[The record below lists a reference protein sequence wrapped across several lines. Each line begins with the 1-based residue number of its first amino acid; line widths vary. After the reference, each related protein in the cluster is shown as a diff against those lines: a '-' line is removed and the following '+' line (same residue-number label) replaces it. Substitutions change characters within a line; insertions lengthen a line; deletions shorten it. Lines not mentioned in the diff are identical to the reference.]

1 MAVTSGFF
9 NSVNHD
15 RLYNAE
21 QISSM
26 FDGIILDGIYQ
37 GLGDAFIVKPYSEL
51 NCTVTVGTGRAWF
64 DHTWTLNSTELA
76 LTLDDPNV
84 LYDRIDAI
92 VIDVDRRQD
101 VRANS
106 IKVVKG
112 TVSETGATKPTLIE
126 EELHN
131 QYPLAYVTVKA
142 GSAAPIQAQYI
153 ENVIGQ
159 TKTPLVAGVLE
170 HMDIGM
176 FVQQMEDEFNTW
188 FDRLKDTID
197 ENTVADINNK
207 LLELQDFDTSIKDS
221 IINPEGYAAS
231 KKGSLSVVDL
241 GGFSSARGLCSYSA
255 MLSDGY
261 IMKLTAK
268 RSSKAYS
275 QNTYEEYYWQIPTVS
290 IYNTEGVRVGSFDGV
305 ESVSASVGSSPTS
318 TSYFPT
324 IGLVS
329 STEAYPHVFQF
340 AVGTS
345 MIHTFTSG
353 MSVPIDVIPGCLTI
367 TVTSDHNVTI
377 TMAHYGNQNNYGCGT
392 IDRYQNQISS
402 DSNDRPVDYQYGLAG
417 SQNVAKL
424 SNGSYMALL
433 GATDDDNYRI
443 LVRPYIISS
452 DGIITS
458 AAAKNGTINE
468 SSGAYNRSKDQDD
481 YAPDGAFL
489 FCLYQS
495 NKDTGSVGASAATY
509 GRFSNNESSAGT
521 APELHYLKINLTDLS
536 ISAASSYS
544 YKDKDIYIDN
554 IYYAID
560 ANGEYLFKQENSLT
574 AYEKLMD
581 VPEFID
587 FSTNLKGAQGI
598 AEYTGGLCSEDKK
611 IIVSGNG
618 NEMRVGFAGDGTGFM
633 SFTPMFS
640 GSALSSTAKAQSLK
654 LIKKIP
660 QWKNG
665 SGTQYNFLVPG
676 YISTRKGFPQFPGN
690 AENRRRTVNH
700 SYLIIVRTGE

>member
-112 TVSETGATKPTLIE
+112 TVSEHGATKPSLIE

-176 FVQQMEDEFNTW
+176 FVQQMEAEFNEW
-188 FDRLKDTID
+188 FNRLKDTID

-207 LLELQDFDTSIKDS
+207 LLELQDFDDSISNS

-231 KKGSLSVVDL
+231 KNVKISAKSIGEFCSIRGQKSFSV
-241 GGFSSARGLCSYSA
+241 

-261 IMKLTAK
+261 IFKLSSK
-268 RSSKAYS
+268 RS
-275 QNTYEEYYWQIPTVS
+275 TEYYDQSDYEHYYWYILTSSMYNTDQVVTATYDYTAQSVNASESGYIPTFS
-290 IYNTEGVRVGSFDGV
+290 LLKANDSYPYTLYFAIGIT
-305 ESVSASVGSSPTS
+305 SSKETAGGMWM
-318 TSYFPT
+318 SYRLKPACLKVT
-324 IGLVS
+324 I
-329 STEAYPHVFQF
+329 
-340 AVGTS
+340 
-345 MIHTFTSG
+345 
-353 MSVPIDVIPGCLTI
+353 
-367 TVTSDHNVTI
+367 TSDHAVTYDISMGDYGTENVELDFWEHNPT
-377 TMAHYGNQNNYGCGT
+377 NP
-392 IDRYQNQISS
+392 
-402 DSNDRPVDYQYGLAG
+402 SNDRSNYDYALVG
-417 SQNVAKL
+417 SQKAAEL
-424 SNGSYMALL
+424 TDGRFLAIAGGADNGSS
-433 GATDDDNYRI
+433 GSRDCW
-443 LVRPYIISS
+443 VRPYIISS
-452 DGIITS
+452 DGIVSNQGVYSRQGGPFIPTS
-458 AAAKNGTINE
+458 SGHDTVRLMDCYQSTTDTSNVGVSVCCINFLSNSSTYNQTRYVYKIKLSDLTIDTSTVKDNYTGSPFYKPESINIKNNYYGIDDNGT
-468 SSGAYNRSKDQDD
+468 Y
-481 YAPDGAFL
+481 
-489 FCLYQS
+489 LY
-495 NKDTGSVGASAATY
+495 K
-509 GRFSNNESSAGT
+509 R
-521 APELHYLKINLTDLS
+521 
-536 ISAASSYS
+536 
-544 YKDKDIYIDN
+544 
-554 IYYAID
+554 
-560 ANGEYLFKQENSLT
+560 ENSLT
-574 AYEKLMD
+574 KYEKLKD
-581 VPEFID
+581 IPPFID
-587 FSTNLKGAQGI
+587 FSTSLKGVQGI
-598 AEYTGGLCSEDKK
+598 SEYTAGLCSSDTKL
-611 IIVSGNG
+611 IISGNG
-618 NEMRVGFAGDGTGFM
+618 SEIRVGFAGDGTGFM
-633 SFTPMFS
+633 SFSPLYS
-640 GSALSSTAKAQSLK
+640 SSCLSSINLVNSLK
-654 LIKKIP
+654 LCKTTP
-660 QWKNG
+660 QFVSSDGK
-665 SGTQYNFLVPG
+665 TYLFLILG
-676 YISTRKGFPQFPGN
+676 YISNDSVFPCFPSIYGN
-690 AENRRRTVNH
+690 NKTKTKYNTYV
-700 SYLIIVRTGE
+700 LKIKIGD

>member
-15 RLYNAE
+15 RLYDAE

-112 TVSETGATKPTLIE
+112 TVSEHGATKPNLIE

-176 FVQQMEDEFNTW
+176 FVQQMEAEFNEW

-207 LLELQDFDTSIKDS
+207 LLELQDFDDSISNS

-231 KKGSLSVVDL
+231 KNVKISAKSIGEFCSIRGQKSFSV
-241 GGFSSARGLCSYSA
+241 

-261 IMKLTAK
+261 IFKL
-268 RSSKAYS
+268 SSKRG
-275 QNTYEEYYWQIPTVS
+275 TEYYAPNDYTHYYWYVLTSSMYNTDQVVTATYDYTAQSVNASESGYIPTFS
-290 IYNTEGVRVGSFDGV
+290 LLKANDSYPYTLYFAIGITSFTEMTTGFGIGYRVKPACLKV
-305 ESVSASVGSSPTS
+305 
-318 TSYFPT
+318 T
-324 IGLVS
+324 I
-329 STEAYPHVFQF
+329 
-340 AVGTS
+340 
-345 MIHTFTSG
+345 
-353 MSVPIDVIPGCLTI
+353 
-367 TVTSDHNVTI
+367 TSDHAVTYDI
-377 TMAHYGNQNNYGCGT
+377 SMGDYGTEHVELDYWEHSPNAPQ
-392 IDRYQNQISS
+392 
-402 DSNDRPVDYQYGLAG
+402 NDRSNSAYALVG
-417 SQNVAKL
+417 SQKAAELTDGRFLAIVGGAD
-424 SNGSYMALL
+424 NGSSGSRECWA
-433 GATDDDNYRI
+433 
-443 LVRPYIISS
+443 RPYIISS
-452 DGIITS
+452 DGIVS
-458 AAAKNGTINE
+458 NQ
-468 SSGAYNRSKDQDD
+468 GAYDRQGGPWIYNNENCVRLMD
-481 YAPDGAFL
+481 
-489 FCLYQS
+489 CYQS
-495 NKDTGSVGASAATY
+495 TTDTSNVGVSVCCIDYLSSSSNYPPTRYVYKIKLSDLTIVTDTVKENYTGSPFYNSQ
-509 GRFSNNESSAGT
+509 S
-521 APELHYLKINLTDLS
+521 IN
-536 ISAASSYS
+536 I
-544 YKDKDIYIDN
+544 KN
-554 IYYAID
+554 IYYGID
-560 ANGEYLFKQENSLT
+560 GDGTYLYKRENSLT
-574 AYEKLMD
+574 KYEKLKD
-581 VPEFID
+581 IPPFID
-587 FSTNLKGAQGI
+587 FSTSLKGVQGI
-598 AEYTGGLCSEDKK
+598 SEYTAGLCSSDTKL
-611 IIVSGNG
+611 IISGNG
-618 NEMRVGFAGDGTGFM
+618 SKLRVGFSGDGTGFM
-633 SFTPMFS
+633 SFSPLYS
-640 GSALSSTAKAQSLK
+640 SSCLSSLNLVNSLK
-654 LIKKIP
+654 LCKTTP
-660 QWKNG
+660 QFVSSDGK
-665 SGTQYNFLVPG
+665 TYLFLILG
-676 YISTRKGFPQFPGN
+676 YISNDSVFPCFPSVYGN
-690 AENRRRTVNH
+690 NKNTTKYNTYV
-700 SYLIIVRTGE
+700 LKIKIGD